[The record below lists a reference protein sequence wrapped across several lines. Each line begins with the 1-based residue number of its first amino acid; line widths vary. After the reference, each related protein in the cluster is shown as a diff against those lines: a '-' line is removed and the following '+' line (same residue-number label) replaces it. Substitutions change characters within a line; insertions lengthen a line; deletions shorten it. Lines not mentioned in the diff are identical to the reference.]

1 MEKSEKTPKKLK
13 IRKRK
18 NMLFFPLILP
28 ILRIKKNV
36 KKAYFSR
43 GEQGGAREE
52 RGGGAPKCN
61 FLDFTPSFCQIVF
74 NFMIASCEKSKQQ
87 FSTNKKKIWSKKT
100 HGGAKTSIH
109 PGHYLTFKVKLS
121 KLHLPL
127 PYVHANASEL
137 YIF

>member
-43 GEQGGAREE
+43 GERGR
-52 RGGGAPKCN
+52 RGGGVHQN
-61 FLDFTPSFCQIVF
+61 V
-74 NFMIASCEKSKQQ
+74 
-87 FSTNKKKIWSKKT
+87 
-100 HGGAKTSIH
+100 TSWI
-109 PGHYLTFKVKLS
+109 
-121 KLHLPL
+121 LPRL
-127 PYVHANASEL
+127 FVR
-137 YIF
+137 

>member
-1 MEKSEKTPKKLK
+1 MSTFFLLSNRVTIKRDKKTRVMEKSEKTPKKLK

-87 FSTNKKKIWSKKT
+87 FSTNKKKY
-100 HGGAKTSIH
+100 GARRHMAEQKQAFNLDI
-109 PGHYLTFKVKLS
+109 
-121 KLHLPL
+121 
-127 PYVHANASEL
+127 
-137 YIF
+137 I